1 MQNLRFA
8 QTFMALLCPLT
19 CILPSPMLILVY
31 MITVWQ
37 YGCPDLILLSEQ
49 QTQISI
55 YIYRFTLNLHIS
67 MIYRTSSRNN
77 KICCR
82 KKNGTS
88 HRPVQIVHCSD
99 PRVLLRIAFAAA
111 MNAGQLESLPTN
123 AMCFWHRRVL
133 GDQDWKMYIQDPT
146 GGVVIGIK

>member
-1 MQNLRFA
+1 
-8 QTFMALLCPLT
+8 
-19 CILPSPMLILVY
+19 
-31 MITVWQ
+31 
-37 YGCPDLILLSEQ
+37 
-49 QTQISI
+49 
-55 YIYRFTLNLHIS
+55 